1 MVGTVVA
8 VVVIV
13 VVVVVVELSTNPLSL
28 PLSPE
33 FYTVSLAWYTQTVSW
48 KGCYYHGTVA
58 ADRDFLPL
66 S

>member
-1 MVGTVVA
+1 M
-8 VVVIV
+8 VVIVV

-33 FYTVSLAWYTQTVSW
+33 FYAVCLASWYTQTASW